1 MRQILFFAL
10 AGDDC
15 VSSWEID
22 SLSGKL
28 NFLSQTSVSG
38 RPAPLAV
45 DDEKHILYVG
55 RRDVPIMSSYFIDY
69 ADGSLNHYSD
79 SPELIGDP
87 CYISLD
93 KTRQHIFGAYYN
105 AGAVS
110 VQKIHHGKFEGE
122 VNWISTGLGAHC
134 VMTDHANKF
143 VMLPHIAGEEGLNTI
158 KLFKFDQTD
167 GELIPNQ
174 PEQVGQPDNRGP
186 RHYVFHPNGK
196 FAYFSNEQECS
207 VTSYSYDIDTGNMLE
222 LQTETTLPMHYG
234 GVNSC
239 AQLNITPDGKY
250 LFAPNRGHDSI
261 AGFVVDSKTGLIAQN
276 GRTSTEPVPRVLT
289 IDLTGQYLYSAGL
302 DSGFVSA
309 FKIDGNGALELIDR
323 YEVGSEPMWI
333 LAVQHQ

>member
-1 MRQILFFAL
+1 MRQFLFMAL

-22 SLSGKL
+22 SLSGRL
-28 NFLSQTSVSG
+28 NFLSETSVGG
-38 RPAPLAV
+38 RPAPLDI
-45 DDEKHILYVG
+45 DDENHILYIG

-69 ADGSLNHYSD
+69 TDGSLNHYAD
-79 SPELIGDP
+79 SPELLGDP

-93 KTRQHIFGAYYN
+93 KNKQYIFGAYYN

-110 VQKIHHGKFEGE
+110 VQKIHHGDFEGE
-122 VNWISTGLGAHC
+122 VNWIPTGPGAHC
-134 VMTDHANKF
+134 VIADDANKF

-158 KLFKFDQTD
+158 KLFKFDQTN

-174 PEQVGQPDNRGP
+174 PEQVRQPDNRGP

-207 VTSYSYDIDTGNMLE
+207 VTSYSYDPNTGSMLE

-239 AQLNITPDGKY
+239 AQIKITPDGKY

-261 AGFVVDSKTGLIAQN
+261 AGFIVDSKTGLIAQN
-276 GRTSTEPVPRVLT
+276 GRTSTEPVPRVLA

-309 FKIDGNGALELIDR
+309 FKIDDQGALELIDR
-323 YEVGSEPMWI
+323 YEVGNEPMWI
-333 LAVQHQ
+333 LTVQHE